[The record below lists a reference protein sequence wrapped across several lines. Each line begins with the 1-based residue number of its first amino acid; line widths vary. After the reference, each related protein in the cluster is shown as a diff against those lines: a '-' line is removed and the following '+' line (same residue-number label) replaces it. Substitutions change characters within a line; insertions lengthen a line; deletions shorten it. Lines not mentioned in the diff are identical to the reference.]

1 MSSSLNVNVGNVNL
15 KSPIILA
22 SGTCN
27 FGRELA
33 EYYDLSILGGISS
46 KGLTIKPRAGNP
58 GIRVAECDSGML
70 NSVSFLNVEL

>member
-1 MSSSLNVNVGNVNL
+1 MSTSLNVNVGNVNL

-33 EYYDLSILGGISS
+33 EYYDLNILGEHRRYGIWHY
-46 KGLTIKPRAGNP
+46 
-58 GIRVAECDSGML
+58 DY
-70 NSVSFLNVEL
+70 

>member
-1 MSSSLNVNVGNVNL
+1 MSNSLSVNVGKVNL
-15 KSPIILA
+15 KSPLILA

-46 KGLTIKPRAGNP
+46 KGLTIKLEQAIPVSELQSATP
-58 GIRVAECDSGML
+58 ECL
-70 NSVSFLNVEL
+70 IP